1 MKKFEKK
8 SAGTLERLRIRSGIY
23 ASAVTVLVVVL
34 AVLLN
39 LIVRA
44 VPTKYTEFDLSEAG
58 LYTLSGS
65 SKDIAHALTQDV
77 TIYYLAETGSED
89 AIITKLLD
97 RYASESSHIKWETKD
112 PAVYPTFAAQYGVQS
127 AENGSLILVS
137 GEKSAVLAAS
147 DLYDYDYSDY
157 YTTGSYSVTF
167 GGENKLTAAIYRITS
182 GEELHAYYTTNHGE
196 QRLTDTL
203 TDALEGQ
210 NLSVSPLDLLT
221 DTIPDDCDLL
231 IINDPQQ
238 DLASAGGLVDE
249 MSALRAYLKNGGH
262 LMLTTDSYYS
272 TPNLDA
278 LMAEFGLTRT
288 PGLVVEGD
296 SSHYLNG
303 YPYYLLPDY
312 ATDTESGTLDG
323 IDTSRRVLLQMAQG
337 ITITETEGVTSEALL
352 VSTES
357 SYSKAAGYEMTTA
370 EQEDG
375 DPDGPFALAAYA
387 SDNST
392 GAEVIW
398 VNCGN
403 MDNEAVYQ
411 TVPGN
416 VTFLQGC
423 AASLAGQEGTTL
435 VESKA
440 LEAAPITISGHT
452 AAVLGLLFVLAAGAA
467 LTLLTHANQKAEQAA
482 SEAEDG
488 SIPLLD
494 VTIATLE
501 SISIQYGGETLT
513 LRLSDDGWTLTEDPT
528 YHLDDSACNTIRTAL
543 AGMKAKRQLEA
554 QPGEDYGFD
563 APQLVVNVSAA
574 GESTTLTVGAENPV
588 TGDVYVRR
596 EGGDAVYTVDAA
608 RFRCMEQTKAELF
621 GAFSPA
627 GITVSN
633 IEAVRYTLQ
642 SGETIKLQ
650 SVSQPTEADST
661 TYQTVWQ
668 LTDEPNAAL
677 DTDKTD
683 ALLAALASYVTGQ
696 DTAADL
702 SACGFNAP
710 LVTAEVTTAD
720 GTVTLTYAIGT
731 DGYYMMVS
739 GDSSV
744 YTVDGQ
750 TVQALCLTAW
760 QLKADT

>member
-8 SAGTLERLRIRSGIY
+8 SAGPLERLRLRSGIY

-58 LYTLSGS
+58 LYTLSDS
-65 SKDIAHALTQDV
+65 SRDIAHALTQDV

-127 AENGSLILVS
+127 AENGSLVLVS

-238 DLASAGGLVDE
+238 DFASAGGLMDE

-262 LMLTTDSYYS
+262 LMLATDSYYS

-296 SSHYLNG
+296 SGHYLNG

-312 ATDTESGTLDG
+312 ASAVESGVLDNVDKNRG
-323 IDTSRRVLLQMAQG
+323 VLLQMAQG
-337 ITITETEGVTSEALL
+337 IALTETEDVISEALL
-352 VSTES
+352 TTSAE
-357 SYSKAAGYEMTTA
+357 SYSKTAGYEMTTLT
-370 EQEDG
+370 QEDG
-375 DPDGPFALAAYA
+375 DPDGPFTLAAYA
-387 SDNST
+387 RNENT
-392 GAEVIW
+392 EAEVIW
-398 VNCGN
+398 IDCGN
-403 MDNEAVYQ
+403 MDNEGIYQ
-411 TVPGN
+411 VLPGN
-416 VTFLQGC
+416 VTFLQAC
-423 AASLAGQEGTTL
+423 ATTL
-435 VESKA
+435 AFEESTTLIESKA
-440 LEAAPITISGHT
+440 LEAAPLEVSNSTSV
-452 AAVLGLLFVLAAGAA
+452 ALGLTFVIVLPAAVLAAGAVVV
-467 LTLLTHANQKAEQAA
+467 LL
-482 SEAEDG
+482 
-488 SIPLLD
+488 
-494 VTIATLE
+494 
-501 SISIQYGGETLT
+501 
-513 LRLSDDGWTLTEDPT
+513 
-528 YHLDDSACNTIRTAL
+528 
-543 AGMKAKRQLEA
+543 
-554 QPGEDYGFD
+554 
-563 APQLVVNVSAA
+563 
-574 GESTTLTVGAENPV
+574 
-588 TGDVYVRR
+588 RR
-596 EGGDAVYTVDAA
+596 
-608 RFRCMEQTKAELF
+608 RK
-621 GAFSPA
+621 
-627 GITVSN
+627 
-633 IEAVRYTLQ
+633 
-642 SGETIKLQ
+642 
-650 SVSQPTEADST
+650 
-661 TYQTVWQ
+661 
-668 LTDEPNAAL
+668 
-677 DTDKTD
+677 
-683 ALLAALASYVTGQ
+683 
-696 DTAADL
+696 
-702 SACGFNAP
+702 
-710 LVTAEVTTAD
+710 
-720 GTVTLTYAIGT
+720 
-731 DGYYMMVS
+731 
-739 GDSSV
+739 
-744 YTVDGQ
+744 
-750 TVQALCLTAW
+750 
-760 QLKADT
+760 

>member
-1 MKKFEKK
+1 MKNFKFSS
-8 SAGTLERLRIRSGIY
+8 SANGKVFRNGLYSTAILAAAI
-23 ASAVTVLVVVL
+23 VL
-34 AVLLN
+34 AVLIN
-39 LIVRA
+39 LLVGAI
-44 VPTKYTEFDLSEAG
+44 PKKYTEFDLSAAKM
-58 LYTLSGS
+58 YTLGDS
-65 SKDIAHALTQDV
+65 SRQLMQSLDQDV
-77 TIYYLAETGSED
+77 TVYYLCETGSED

-97 RYASESSHIKWETKD
+97 HYADESGHFHWEQKD
-112 PAVYPTFAAQYGVQS
+112 PALYPTFAAQYG
-127 AENGSLILVS
+127 AENASTGSLIVVS
-137 GEKSAVLAAS
+137 GENSEVLNAAE
-147 DLYDYDYSDY
+147 LYEYDYSDY

-231 IINDPQQ
+231 IIHDPQQ
-238 DLASAGGLVDE
+238 DVASAGGLVDE

-288 PGLVVEGD
+288 AGLVVEGD
-296 SSHYLNG
+296 SGHYLNG

-337 ITITETEGVTSEALL
+337 ITITETEGIASEALL

-387 SDNST
+387 SNNST

-452 AAVLGLLFVLAAGAA
+452 AAVLGLVFVLILPAA
-467 LTLLTHANQKAEQAA
+467 
-482 SEAEDG
+482 
-488 SIPLLD
+488 
-494 VTIATLE
+494 V
-501 SISIQYGGETLT
+501 
-513 LRLSDDGWTLTEDPT
+513 
-528 YHLDDSACNTIRTAL
+528 L
-543 AGMKAKRQLEA
+543 A
-554 QPGEDYGFD
+554 
-563 APQLVVNVSAA
+563 
-574 GESTTLTVGAENPV
+574 VGAV
-588 TGDVYVRR
+588 VVLLRR
-596 EGGDAVYTVDAA
+596 
-608 RFRCMEQTKAELF
+608 RK
-621 GAFSPA
+621 
-627 GITVSN
+627 
-633 IEAVRYTLQ
+633 
-642 SGETIKLQ
+642 
-650 SVSQPTEADST
+650 
-661 TYQTVWQ
+661 
-668 LTDEPNAAL
+668 
-677 DTDKTD
+677 
-683 ALLAALASYVTGQ
+683 
-696 DTAADL
+696 
-702 SACGFNAP
+702 
-710 LVTAEVTTAD
+710 
-720 GTVTLTYAIGT
+720 
-731 DGYYMMVS
+731 
-739 GDSSV
+739 
-744 YTVDGQ
+744 
-750 TVQALCLTAW
+750 
-760 QLKADT
+760 

>member
-1 MKKFEKK
+1 MKNFKFSS
-8 SAGTLERLRIRSGIY
+8 SANGKVFRNGLYSTAILAAAI
-23 ASAVTVLVVVL
+23 VL
-34 AVLLN
+34 AVLIN
-39 LIVRA
+39 LLVGAI
-44 VPTKYTEFDLSEAG
+44 PKKYTEFDLSAAKM
-58 LYTLSGS
+58 YTLGDS
-65 SKDIAHALTQDV
+65 SRQLMQSLDQDV
-77 TIYYLAETGSED
+77 TVYYLCETGSED

-97 RYASESSHIKWETKD
+97 HYADESGHFHWEQKD
-112 PAVYPTFAAQYGVQS
+112 PALYPTFAAQYG
-127 AENGSLILVS
+127 AENASTGSLIVVS
-137 GEKSAVLAAS
+137 GENSEVLNAAE
-147 DLYDYDYSDY
+147 LYEYDYSDY

-238 DLASAGGLVDE
+238 DFASTGGLVDE
-249 MSALRAYLKNGGH
+249 MSALRTYLKNGGH

-288 PGLVVEGD
+288 TGLVVEGD
-296 SSHYLNG
+296 SGHYLNG

-337 ITITETEGVTSEALL
+337 ITITETEGIASEALL

-387 SDNST
+387 SNSST

-452 AAVLGLLFVLAAGAA
+452 AAVLGLVFVLILPAA
-467 LTLLTHANQKAEQAA
+467 
-482 SEAEDG
+482 
-488 SIPLLD
+488 
-494 VTIATLE
+494 V
-501 SISIQYGGETLT
+501 
-513 LRLSDDGWTLTEDPT
+513 
-528 YHLDDSACNTIRTAL
+528 L
-543 AGMKAKRQLEA
+543 A
-554 QPGEDYGFD
+554 
-563 APQLVVNVSAA
+563 
-574 GESTTLTVGAENPV
+574 VGAV
-588 TGDVYVRR
+588 VVLLRR
-596 EGGDAVYTVDAA
+596 
-608 RFRCMEQTKAELF
+608 RK
-621 GAFSPA
+621 
-627 GITVSN
+627 
-633 IEAVRYTLQ
+633 
-642 SGETIKLQ
+642 
-650 SVSQPTEADST
+650 
-661 TYQTVWQ
+661 
-668 LTDEPNAAL
+668 
-677 DTDKTD
+677 
-683 ALLAALASYVTGQ
+683 
-696 DTAADL
+696 
-702 SACGFNAP
+702 
-710 LVTAEVTTAD
+710 
-720 GTVTLTYAIGT
+720 
-731 DGYYMMVS
+731 
-739 GDSSV
+739 
-744 YTVDGQ
+744 
-750 TVQALCLTAW
+750 
-760 QLKADT
+760 